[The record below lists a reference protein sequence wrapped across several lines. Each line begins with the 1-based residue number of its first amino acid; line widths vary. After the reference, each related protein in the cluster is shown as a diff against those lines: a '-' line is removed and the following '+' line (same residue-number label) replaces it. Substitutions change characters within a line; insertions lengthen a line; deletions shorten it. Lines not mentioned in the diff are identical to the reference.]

1 VVCGR
6 VFEIAVLQCIDPSEG
21 ESMGLKRGAADA
33 LMVVA
38 EEGLLLADEL
48 LRYRPGSIKKIH

>member
-1 VVCGR
+1 
-6 VFEIAVLQCIDPSEG
+6 
-21 ESMGLKRGAADA
+21 MGLKRGASDA

-48 LRYRPGSIKKIH
+48 LRYRPDSTEKDSLTFQRRRIV